1 MALPIDLFS
10 QADSTRVVA
19 GAYNTS
25 LVLGAI
31 PMLGVATLALLERR
45 LSRGTSALVWRAV
58 VIAMAFVA
66 FGALLPMS
74 WRAWVLPE
82 LLAVPLQSLGATEW
96 RSGATPGEYTW
107 PRVLVGVWLVGAALL
122 LGRWIAAHRAM
133 LRLLDASAPNTDPS
147 WANAGSRAA
156 RAVPTR
162 RAVEVRVTALAR
174 VPMAVGWLNPVILL
188 PAGLDH
194 LADEERLA
202 ILVHERA
209 HIAHGDS
216 WVALL
221 LRGLEVAYW
230 FHPAVWFAARR
241 TAVSCEG
248 AADEWVLASGVRAS
262 TYASLLGLHAWP
274 HPSHSA
280 LGFAGRGALRQ
291 RLAWITSRPRTLV
304 PRLAT
309 HRLVLA
315 AAALLAAPLGTVQL
329 TPTRRALDGMMR
341 RDRWETRAFAVAR
354 LAQRADSVAVAQV
367 AAVSDPSPLVRAAA
381 RAALAR
387 AGQRPLPPTA

>member
-1 MALPIDLFS
+1 MALPIDLLS

-25 LVLGAI
+25 LLLGAI
-31 PMLGVATLALLERR
+31 PVLGVATVAVLERR
-45 LSRGTSALVWRAV
+45 LSRGTAALAWRAV
-58 VIAMAFVA
+58 VIAMALVA
-66 FGALLPMS
+66 LGAMLPLS

-96 RSGATPGEYTW
+96 NTVAATGGYAW
-107 PRVLVGVWLVGAALL
+107 PRVLVGVWMVGAALL
-122 LGRWIAAHRAM
+122 VVRWIVAHRAM
-133 LRLLDASAPNTDPS
+133 TRLLDASVPCTDPA
-147 WANAGSRAA
+147 WAKAATRAV

-162 RAVEVRVTALAR
+162 RAVEVRISALAR
-174 VPMAVGWLNPVILL
+174 VPMAVGWWKPVILL

-194 LADEERLA
+194 FADEERLA

-209 HIAHGDS
+209 HIAHGDP

-230 FHPAVWFAARR
+230 FHPAVWLAARR

-274 HPSHSA
+274 QPGSSA
-280 LGFAGRGALRQ
+280 LGFAGRGSLRQ
-291 RLAWITSRPRTLV
+291 RLAWITSRPRILA
-304 PRLAT
+304 PRLAM

-315 AAALLAAPLGTVQL
+315 TAALLAAPLGTVQL
-329 TPTRRALDGMMR
+329 TPTRSALDGMMR
-341 RDRWETRAFAVAR
+341 RDRWETRAFAVSR

-381 RAALAR
+381 RAALVR